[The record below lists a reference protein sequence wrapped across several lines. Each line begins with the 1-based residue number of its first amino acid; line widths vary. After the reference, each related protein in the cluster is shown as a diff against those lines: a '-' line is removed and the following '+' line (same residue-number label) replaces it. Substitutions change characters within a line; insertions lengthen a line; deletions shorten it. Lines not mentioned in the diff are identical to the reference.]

1 MNRESDRARYLA
13 FWQRLR
19 AAPAEHDLFCLLR
32 WIDALSNAPAR
43 LGAAQHPGTEPVR
56 LGQIPSLSFAPSM
69 VSGIAD
75 APGEPAPPRVLVQGF
90 GLFGPNGPLPQHMT
104 EYAFERAHSVG
115 DASMSAFA
123 DVFHH
128 RLLVLFYRAW
138 ADAQPVVGLDRPGAS
153 HFDGYV
159 ASLIGARATE
169 PALPARE
176 TSGRPGRHAK
186 YFHAGHWVRQ
196 TRNPEGLAQMLC
208 HDFGVPVRI
217 VEHVV
222 RWVALDA
229 RQRSA
234 IGARGT
240 PGAAGGSGATSK
252 RGVAQGGRP
261 GRGTRAALGEGAV
274 LGRAVRD
281 AQGSFRIVLGPL
293 PLARYQSFL
302 PGGADA
308 ARLVHWVREY
318 VGAEFDWDLQLELA
332 APEVPRAAPGGA
344 GRLGFSTWIGQ
355 RVGEQPARDLVIDLA
370 ARAAQAARAGTH
382 ESLDFARAQG
392 G

>member
-1 MNRESDRARYLA
+1 MSRENDHARYLA
-13 FWQRLR
+13 FWRRLR
-19 AAPAEHDLFCLLR
+19 AAPAEHDLFHVLR
-32 WIDALSNAPAR
+32 WIDALASTPAR
-43 LGAAQHPGTEPVR
+43 LGAAQHPGAEPVR
-56 LGQIPSLSFAPSM
+56 LGQILSLAFAPSM

-75 APGEPAPPRVLVQGF
+75 APAEQAPPRVLVQGF
-90 GLFGPNGPLPQHMT
+90 GLFGPNGPLPQHVT

-123 DVFHH
+123 DIFHH

-153 HFDGYV
+153 RFDGYV

-176 TSGRPGRHAK
+176 TPGRHAK

-196 TRNPEGLAQMLC
+196 TRNPEGLAQMLR

-234 IGARGT
+234 IGARGM
-240 PGAAGGSGATSK
+240 PGETGATGAIGATEAIGK
-252 RGVAQGGRP
+252 RGVMQGGRR
-261 GRGTRAALGEGAV
+261 GRGARAALGEGAV

-293 PLARYQSFL
+293 PLARYTSFL

-308 ARLVHWVREY
+308 VRLVHWVREY
-318 VGAEFDWDLQLELA
+318 AGAEFDWDLQLELA

-344 GRLGFSTWIGQ
+344 GRLGFSTWLG
-355 RVGEQPARDLVIDLA
+355 RRLATEPARDLVIDLA
-370 ARAAQAARAGTH
+370 ARA
-382 ESLDFARAQG
+382 QG
-392 G
+392 D

>member
-1 MNRESDRARYLA
+1 
-13 FWQRLR
+13 
-19 AAPAEHDLFCLLR
+19 
-32 WIDALSNAPAR
+32 
-43 LGAAQHPGTEPVR
+43 
-56 LGQIPSLSFAPSM
+56 
-69 VSGIAD
+69 
-75 APGEPAPPRVLVQGF
+75 
-90 GLFGPNGPLPQHMT
+90 
-104 EYAFERAHSVG
+104 FERAHSVG

-128 RLLVLFYRAW
+128 RLLVLLYRAW
-138 ADAQPVVGLDRPGAS
+138 ADAQPVVGLDRSGAS
-153 HFDGYV
+153 RFDGWV
-159 ASLIGARATE
+159 ASLIGARAADA
-169 PALPARE
+169 ALSTRDV
-176 TSGRPGRHAK
+176 PGRHAK

-196 TRNPEGLAQMLC
+196 TRNPEGLAQMLR

-234 IGARGT
+234 IGAS
-240 PGAAGGSGATSK
+240 GAAH
-252 RGVAQGGRP
+252 GGRR
-261 GRGTRAALGEGAV
+261 RGGMRSALGEGAV

-293 PLARYQSFL
+293 PLVRYQSFL

-332 APEVPRAAPGGA
+332 APAVPRATPGGA
-344 GRLGFSTWIGQ
+344 GRLGFSTWLG
-355 RVGEQPARDLVIDLA
+355 RRLSDEPARDLVIDLV
-370 ARAAQAARAGTH
+370 ARAQHTARTEAH
-382 ESLDFARAQG
+382 EPLAFARAQG

>member
-1 MNRESDRARYLA
+1 MGRDNDRARYLA
-13 FWQRLR
+13 FWRRLR
-19 AAPAEHDLFCLLR
+19 AAPAEHDLFHLLR
-32 WIDALSNAPAR
+32 WIDALASAPAR
-43 LGAAQHPGTEPVR
+43 LGAAQHPGAEPVR
-56 LGQIPSLSFAPSM
+56 LGQIPSLAFAPSM

-75 APGEPAPPRVLVQGF
+75 APGETAPPRVLVQGF
-90 GLFGPNGPLPQHMT
+90 GLFGPNGALPQHVT

-138 ADAQPVVGLDRPGAS
+138 ADAQPVVGLDWPGAS
-153 HFDGYV
+153 RFDGYV

-176 TSGRPGRHAK
+176 APGRHAK

-196 TRNPEGLAQMLC
+196 TRNPEGLAQMLR

-240 PGAAGGSGATSK
+240 PGASGTPGATGM
-252 RGVAQGGRP
+252 RGVGQGGRR
-261 GRGTRAALGEGAV
+261 GRGARAALGEGAV

-344 GRLGFSTWIGQ
+344 GRLGFSTWLGQ
-355 RVGEQPARDLVIDLA
+355 RLSEEPARELVIDLA
-370 ARAAQAARAGTH
+370 ARAVDAARTDTR
-382 ESLDFARAQG
+382 EPPVFARAQG
-392 G
+392 D

>member
-1 MNRESDRARYLA
+1 MSDNPNPNPDRARYLA
-13 FWQRLR
+13 FWRGLR
-19 AAPAEHDLFCLLR
+19 AAPAEHDLFHLLR
-32 WIDALSNAPAR
+32 WIDALASAPAR
-43 LGAAQHPGTEPVR
+43 LGAAQHPGAEPVR

-69 VSGIAD
+69 VAGIAD
-75 APGEPAPPRVLVQGF
+75 AQADRVPPRVLVQGF
-90 GLFGPNGPLPQHMT
+90 GLFGPNGPLPQHVT

-128 RLLVLFYRAW
+128 RLLVLLYRAW
-138 ADAQPVVGLDRPGAS
+138 ADAQPVVGLDRSGAS
-153 HFDGYV
+153 RFDGWV
-159 ASLIGARATE
+159 ASLIGARAADA
-169 PALPARE
+169 ALSTRDV
-176 TSGRPGRHAK
+176 PGRHAK

-196 TRNPEGLAQMLC
+196 TRNPEGLAQMLR

-229 RQRSA
+229 RQRGA
-234 IGARGT
+234 IGAIGAMGARG
-240 PGAAGGSGATSK
+240 GASGTAH
-252 RGVAQGGRP
+252 GGRRR
-261 GRGTRAALGEGAV
+261 RGARAALGRGAV

-281 AQGSFRIVLGPL
+281 AQGNFRIVLGPL
-293 PLARYQSFL
+293 PFARYPSFL

-318 VGAEFDWDLQLELA
+318 VGVEFGWDLQLELA

-344 GRLGFSTWIGQ
+344 GRLGFSTWLG
-355 RVGEQPARDLVIDLA
+355 RRLNDEPARDLVIDLV
-370 ARAAQAARAGTH
+370 
-382 ESLDFARAQG
+382 ARAQG